1 MLTAIALAAVLGG
14 TPAQPG
20 NLTLSNVRMTVGE
33 LGPPREGSK
42 LLPGDVLFIAYDI
55 DGLTIDGEGVA
66 KYTMAM
72 EVTDA
77 AGKLIFKQDPRE
89 LQDFVPLRGNKLP
102 ARAYITVGLD
112 QPPGNY
118 SCKISVTDPKTKV
131 TGSLNVK
138 FEVLKKD
145 FGIVAVYTSY
155 DVRGELSAPTTGQV
169 GQTIYVQFSIASF
182 ERDAKTKQPSV
193 EILFQVYDDKG
204 TALLVDGGNKPTPR
218 KHIQDDKSAVQTKE
232 GDGAFALQFPLFMNR
247 PGKFVVEITA
257 TDLTTPTKKKF
268 VYKLPITVNPAN

>member
-1 MLTAIALAAVLGG
+1 MLTAIALATILGS

-20 NLTLSNVRMTVGE
+20 TLNLTNVRMTIGE
-33 LGPPREGSK
+33 LGPPRDNSK

-55 DGLTIDGEGVA
+55 DGLTINNDGVA

-89 LQDFVPLRGNKLP
+89 LEDFVPLRGNKMP

-118 SCKISVTDPKTKV
+118 NCKISVTDTKTKAI
-131 TGSLNVK
+131 GSLNQK

-145 FGIVAVYTSY
+145 FAVVAVYTSY
-155 DVRGELSAPTTGQV
+155 DGRGEISAPTTGQV
-169 GQTIYVQFSIASF
+169 GQTVFLQFSIAGF
-182 ERDAKTKQPSV
+182 ERDQKTKQPNV
-193 EILFQVYDDKG
+193 EIQFQVYDDKG
-204 TALLVDGGNKPTPR
+204 TPLFADEKGIPKPR
-218 KHIQDDKSAVQTKE
+218 KHIQDDKSAQMVKE
-232 GDGAFALQFPLFMNR
+232 TDGAFALQFPIFMNR

-257 TDLTTPTKKKF
+257 TDNASPAKKKF
-268 VYKLPITVNPAN
+268 VYKLPITINSAN